1 MRPTRPL
8 SLAPRSGRAP
18 YPPRWSASDGGVTGP
33 HQPLQPRLK
42 HMVCP
47 EVSRLPG
54 GTIAPDGLPLATS
67 LRGDRHPGVVVTRY
81 HVHPLEQVELRR
93 RSRIK
98 QLASSLARLELGG
111 KLHNLFFLSEK

>member
-54 GTIAPDGLPLATS
+54 GTIAPDGLPLGPRPFEWCKT
-67 LRGDRHPGVVVTRY
+67 RGPNALIRG
-81 HVHPLEQVELRR
+81 
-93 RSRIK
+93 
-98 QLASSLARLELGG
+98 
-111 KLHNLFFLSEK
+111 